1 MRNSHPHDLC
11 VCLARCVRA
20 FLIALAK
27 PSIVLDLRGS
37 ASRLA
42 NPLGPDLRTCGSTRR
57 ASRSRRPAPR
67 HSVQDSY
74 IWHDFTAEFEFGLDL
89 ILDGLERFRD
99 GTGPERRTAPRAS

>member
-1 MRNSHPHDLC
+1 M
-11 VCLARCVRA
+11 RA

-27 PSIVLDLRGS
+27 PSIVLDPRGS

-42 NPLGPDLRTCGSTRR
+42 NPVGPDLRTCGPARR
-57 ASRSRRPAPR
+57 ASRSRRPVHAY
-67 HSVQDSY
+67 SVQDSY
-74 IWHDFTAEFEFGLDL
+74 IWHDFTAELEFGLDL